1 MRRWSLVLAVILLAG
16 CAAMK
21 IESFRGSTPE
31 FRPERYFLGPSRAWG
46 FFQDRFGKVRRQF
59 TVDIDGRMEGEE
71 LVLDERFAYADGE
84 RATRV
89 WHIRRTG
96 TDTYEGRADDIVGVA
111 QGRVV
116 GQAMNWTY
124 DIDLAMQ
131 GRTWRVHFDDWM
143 LLQDQEVM
151 LNKSTVTKFGIELG
165 QVFIFFR
172 KLQGAGSKRGDAPLE
187 PAQHAAE

>member
-1 MRRWSLVLAVILLAG
+1 MRRWWLVLSVILLVG
-16 CAAMK
+16 CSDMR
-21 IESFRGSTPE
+21 IESFEGSGPE

-59 TVDIDGRMEGEE
+59 TVDIDGRMEGEV

-89 WHIRRTG
+89 WRIRRTG
-96 TDTYEGRADDIVGVA
+96 ADRYEGQADDIVGTA
-111 QGRVV
+111 QGQVA

-143 LLQDQEVM
+143 LLQDEEVM
-151 LNKSTVTKFGIELG
+151 LNKSRVTKLGIELG
-165 QVFIFFR
+165 EVFIFFR
-172 KLQGAGSKRGDAPLE
+172 KLSADGSARGDATLQPT
-187 PAQHAAE
+187 QHAAE